1 MNVNTQSLASV
12 ARQALAVLGI
22 VFGVLTQAIGS
33 LHLPVAVSSI
43 LTIGGAVILAV
54 EHYVSDPSTGT
65 ATVPVATAKGTI
77 PVPVAP
83 VAVTAPQAAGGVGHI
98 DPVTTVVQGPVTVSG
113 FPAVVPQG
121 NPAPPPPSNA

>member
-1 MNVNTQSLASV
+1 VNTQQLGSIL
-12 ARQALAVLGI
+12 RQVLAVAAVVMGALTSTLSGI
-22 VFGVLTQAIGS
+22 
-33 LHLPVAVSSI
+33 HLPPAVSAV
-43 LTIGGAVILAV
+43 LAAAGGVILAV

-65 ATVPVATAKGTI
+65 STVPVTTSKGTI

-98 DPVTTVVQGPVTVSG
+98 EPVTSVVQGPVTISG

-121 NPAPPPPSNA
+121 TVAPPPPANG

>member
-1 MNVNTQSLASV
+1 MTVNTQKWGSIL
-12 ARQALAVLGI
+12 RQAAGYVGI
-22 VFGVLTQAIGS
+22 VMAALTQALSAIK
-33 LHLPVAVSSI
+33 LPPVASGVMGALGVLI
-43 LTIGGAVILAV
+43 LGI

-65 ATVPVATAKGTI
+65 ATVPVATSKGTI